1 MTRETQRIS
10 LGLVNAALRAAKAEL
25 RDCTDL
31 VRRKRLVARIE
42 ELRAAHAELDCAA
55 MDHRTKQ
62 IEESE

>member
-10 LGLVNAALRAAKAEL
+10 LGLVNAALRAAKTEL

-31 VRRKRLVARIE
+31 ARRKRLVARIE
-42 ELRAAHAELDCAA
+42 ELRAAHSELDCAA